1 MPAPIIPDE
10 EARQTCLGELRQIR
24 DMLKREPAALQGFH
38 TLALLSLKRLA
49 NALNMKDVGAEA
61 EAIVTFGGEE

>member
-24 DMLKREPAALQGFH
+24 DALKRNPDRLQGFH